1 MKQLWSKDE
10 VEMLASKIR
19 GKIMKQGG
27 TELCQAQV
35 KLEVTVT
42 IVVEARRSLAYFIRW
57 LGGQLGGWVAVSTE
71 NITISSFN

>member
-1 MKQLWSKDE
+1 MKQ
-10 VEMLASKIR
+10 A
-19 GKIMKQGG
+19 G

-42 IVVEARRSLAYFIRW
+42 IVVKARRSLAYFIRW
-57 LGGQLGGWVAVSTE
+57 LGGQLGGWAAVSTE